1 VSVKRTKKPLETEQA
16 PPRGRADLE
25 RLQHV
30 SEEEIEQTS
39 PPELTDLPPDFWD
52 DAEVVYPPAKE
63 AISLR
68 VDRDVLTWFRERG
81 PKYQTRMNAVL
92 RSYMQSM
99 EGRKQT
105 RPPSSRKSRS
115 KTSKGDAS

>member
-1 VSVKRTKKPLETEQA
+1 MSAKRTKKPSKTEQTL
-16 PPRGRADLE
+16 PRGRANLE
-25 RLQHV
+25 RLQQV

-39 PPELTDLPPDFWD
+39 PPELADLPPDFWD

-68 VDRDVLTWFRERG
+68 VDRDVLTWFRECG

-92 RSYMQSM
+92 RSYMQSV
-99 EGRKQT
+99 ESRKRT
-105 RPPSSRKSRS
+105 RRPSSRQSRS
-115 KTSKGDAS
+115 ETSEGGES